1 MSNQV
6 KDPKELSVEEL
17 QALLEEKQKEQKL
30 LQKRK
35 IKAFEQEKND
45 FVEVTVNSF
54 KEVHKELKHLKYSTL
69 DKASEMYK
77 RLFELHEK
85 EMPKNRKSF
94 SLQNEDKTKKIVI
107 DRPEK
112 MAFTEEAYVAI
123 EGIKEF
129 FRKKFAERSKL
140 VYSILDTIMS
150 KNKEGDYDPRLLAKI
165 RKEVREIND
174 PELTKNF
181 ELLENSQVVV
191 GIAQYVRAYEKDENG
206 KWKDIV
212 IQFSAL

>member
-1 MSNQV
+1 MSNEV
-6 KDPKELSVEEL
+6 KNPKELTLEEL
-17 QALLEEKQKEQKL
+17 QALLEEKQREQKL
-30 LQKRK
+30 MRQRK
-35 IKAFEQEKND
+35 IKAFEKEKSE
-45 FVEVTVNSF
+45 FVENTVKTF
-54 KEVHKELKHLKYSTL
+54 KQKHEELKKLKYGTIN
-69 DKASEMYK
+69 KATDTYK
-77 RLFELHEK
+77 KLFELHEK
-85 EMPKNRKSF
+85 EMPKDRKSF
-94 SLQNEDKTKKIVI
+94 SLQNADKTMKIVV

-129 FRKKFAERSKL
+129 FRKKFAERSKV
-140 VYSILDTIMS
+140 VYNILDTMLS

-191 GIAQYVRAYEKDENG
+191 GVAQYVRAYEKDENG

-212 IQFSAL
+212 VQFSAL